1 MSKNTSSILLWNAVD
16 CPADSSECIY
26 NISKLLKVNFTS
38 IIVLANDHTELTP
51 DLSDAATT
59 LPIVIRCG
67 EHAIHDAIVDV
78 VQTITTSSKYNFVI
92 VSNEYSIWID
102 IVQRVKPANLVFVS
116 KNDPRQSL
124 SFSFL
129 PDAVKYTI
137 LQWPSLREIIGDFHG
152 IELVNDDTDEIQ
164 NQPKLQKRAPPPQHQ
179 QAPIQQKS
187 RQQIPQQQMR
197 HQQQQQQQQQP
208 DFDSQQYSEN
218 DYNSDGNNY
227 DENEEDINEGNNY
240 AFSKKNQQ
248 KVNFNQRP
256 SPVSER
262 IKPLSNLEKHQI
274 DLRSPIGSSKPQ
286 SVDTKLQYNRVSKD
300 QQSVPLEFQPLIE
313 AMKSIGKS
321 MVSLSDLEE
330 QFNICCKN
338 LNLPPQDLKT
348 MIDKASSNGLI
359 IFDSNINYVRFKNR
373 QITNSQIVY
382 T

>member
-1 MSKNTSSILLWNAVD
+1 MSKNTCSILLWNAAD
-16 CPADSSECIY
+16 CSADSSECIY

-38 IIVLANDHTELTP
+38 IIVLANDYTELAP

-59 LPIVIRCG
+59 LPVTIHCG
-67 EHAIHDAIVDV
+67 DHAIHDAIVDV
-78 VQTITTSSKYNFVI
+78 VQSITKSQKYNFVI

-102 IVQRVKPANLVFVS
+102 IVQRINPSNLVFIS

-129 PDAVKYTI
+129 PDQVKYTI
-137 LQWPSLREIIGDFHG
+137 LQWPSLREVMGDLHG
-152 IELVNDDTDEIQ
+152 IELINDDTDEIM
-164 NQPKLQKRAPPPQHQ
+164 NPPKLQKRT
-179 QAPIQQKS
+179 S
-187 RQQIPQQQMR
+187 PQQ
-197 HQQQQQQQQQP
+197 QQQQQQQQQP
-208 DFDSQQYSEN
+208 QKSKQNQFTRQQITQQQMAPEFYSQQYSEN

-227 DENEEDINEGNNY
+227 EENEEDTNEENSY
-240 AFSKKNQQ
+240 TFSKKNQQ
-248 KVNFNQRP
+248 NKVIFNQKS
-256 SPVSER
+256 SPASER

-274 DLRSPIGSSKPQ
+274 DLRSPVGLSKVP
-286 SVDTKLQYNRVSKD
+286 SIETKIRVSKD

-338 LNLPPQDLKT
+338 LNLPQQDLKT